1 MNALKN
7 IDRIQMT
14 NEVIMLLLSL
24 YENKGKSFYYDDL
37 FSRDQTVF
45 YRKTQETDLYYLGKW
60 LDLQMTDA
68 RLKLFAKKKMSARTK
83 DEHLLNNLKTAYIQL
98 KKNPTE
104 FELLFNEV
112 GSLIKLLSNQY
123 EPIVFNTYEA
133 MDDGLLKIK
142 KHNKREDLEKL
153 FNLYTRTLKTNKS
166 ELTQLMINLYV
177 DLINSGIVNKHNEL
191 VSMIILYALLIK
203 DFSVFKYVSFFKYF
217 YKIHEAWQQGTVTAS
232 YYWQQGFA
240 QTDMI
245 HRLLVGILIDSYK
258 EVDHFAHEYDFERG
272 LNKSDNL
279 ENSILKM
286 PDIFTKN
293 DLRKRHPNVSDATI
307 DRTLKRLK
315 DEDKI
320 RPLGKGRSSKW
331 QRIVLGNHKLST
343 AQLSL
348 FDDED

>member
-1 MNALKN
+1 MNALN
-7 IDRIQMT
+7 NMDRIQMT

-37 FSRDQTVF
+37 FSRDQNVF
-45 YRKTQETDLYYLGKW
+45 YRKTQATDLYYIGKW
-60 LDLQMTDA
+60 LNLSMTDA
-68 RLKLFAKKKMSARTK
+68 RLKLFAKKKMTARTK
-83 DEHLLNNLKTAYIQL
+83 DEQLFNNIKVAYTQL
-98 KKNPTE
+98 KSNPEE

-112 GSLIKLLSNQY
+112 GSLIKLLSNQTD
-123 EPIVFNTYEA
+123 PIHFNTYEV
-133 MDDGLLKIK
+133 MDEGLLKMK
-142 KHNKREDLEKL
+142 KHNRREYLDQL
-153 FNLYTRTLKTNKS
+153 FTLYTKILKSKKS
-166 ELTQLMINLYV
+166 ELTQLMVNLYI
-177 DLINSGIVNKHNEL
+177 DLMNSDIVSSHNQL
-191 VSMIILYALLIK
+191 VSLIVLYALLIK
-203 DFSVFKYVSFFKYF
+203 DFSVFKYVSFFKYL
-217 YKIHEAWQQGTVTAS
+217 YMEKDAWEQAIVTAS

-245 HRLLVGILIDSYK
+245 HRLLVNILIKSYQ
-258 EVDHFAHEYDFERG
+258 EVDHFAHEYDFEKG

-331 QRIVLGNHKLST
+331 QRIVSGNHKLST
-343 AQLSL
+343 SQLSL
-348 FDDED
+348 FDDE